1 MDGKG
6 SIIQGLP
13 FITII
18 LALLLFVFLRLVL
31 RYRKQALGGTNG
43 KDLLNLQFEVT
54 AAAAHAERAQLKRP
68 ALIEK
73 DAGVMKVSLKEL
85 TTSGAFI
92 TCPRPFPV
100 GETFAIRIL
109 LNDRKPYRLQA
120 EVIWNNQ
127 NVIEEEIVARGMKV
141 RFLKLS
147 EDERK
152 MLQDIIALHW
162 ETKSPA

>member
-1 MDGKG
+1 MDGKS

-18 LALLLFVFLRLVL
+18 LALLFFIFLRLVF
-31 RYRKQALGGTNG
+31 RYRKQALGDTIG
-43 KDLLNLQFEVT
+43 KDTLNLQFEV
-54 AAAAHAERAQLKRP
+54 AAETTHAERAQLKRP

-73 DAGVMKVSLKEL
+73 DAGVMKVSVKEL

-92 TCPRPFPV
+92 TCPRPFPL
-100 GETFAIRIL
+100 GKSFAIRIL
-109 LNDRKPYRLQA
+109 LNDRKPHRFQA

-127 NVIEEEIVARGMKV
+127 NVIEEEIVVRGMKV

-152 MLQDIIALHW
+152 MIQDIIALHLGA
-162 ETKSPA
+162 KALA

>member
-1 MDGKG
+1 M
-6 SIIQGLP
+6 
-13 FITII
+13 
-18 LALLLFVFLRLVL
+18 

-43 KDLLNLQFEVT
+43 KDLLNIQFEVT
-54 AAAAHAERAQLKRP
+54 AATAHAERAQLKRP

-73 DAGVMKVSLKEL
+73 DAGVMKVSVKEL
-85 TTSGAFI
+85 TTNGAFI

-109 LNDRKPYRLQA
+109 LNDRKPYRFQA

-141 RFLKLS
+141 RFLQLS

-152 MLQDIIALHW
+152 IIQDIIAQRLDA
-162 ETKSPA
+162 KALP